1 MLVCT
6 GIYLFIYLLFTQV
19 SLSSDIVYLLRLQS
33 CRYMSKQLPLYL
45 YLLCVSEVLWVQVLH
60 RPYIYWRI
68 SKNPYS
74 VTALCYYSC
83 HSSACLKRDSTFFF
97 ESRKWTSN
105 FKMILKKGALTQQG
119 EDRKDMKTF
128 KRICWINEMEVEQL
142 LGEWQ
147 RMLTRN
153 NGCLWLS

>member
-105 FKMILKKGALTQQG
+105 FKMILKKRSLDTTGWRPERHENIQKNLLNKWNGSGTVTGWVA
-119 EDRKDMKTF
+119 EDV
-128 KRICWINEMEVEQL
+128 N
-142 LGEWQ
+142 
-147 RMLTRN
+147 
-153 NGCLWLS
+153 